1 MQWKQK
7 LDSELSIQRKLQG
20 LLETKRKMKTVSH
33 ETLVTEV
40 VGAKGSRQRQRFDM
54 EVEKQVELYNIGE
67 AIKAARLMRGISQE
81 QLGTLMGIKRSR
93 VCQIEK
99 GVGLTMSTI
108 SRSMQALQ
116 VKTNIVMEGVGTYSL
131 A

>member
-1 MQWKQK
+1 
-7 LDSELSIQRKLQG
+7 
-20 LLETKRKMKTVSH
+20 MKTVSH

>member
-1 MQWKQK
+1 
-7 LDSELSIQRKLQG
+7 
-20 LLETKRKMKTVSH
+20 MKTITN
-33 ETLVTEV
+33 ETLLDELIGV
-40 VGAKGSRQRQRFDM
+40 KGTKQRENFEK
-54 EVEKQVELYNIGE
+54 EVEKQVELFNIGD

-81 QLGTLMGIKRSR
+81 QLGSLMGIKRSR

-108 SRSMQALQ
+108 SRSMQALKI
-116 VKTNIVMEGVGTYSL
+116 KTNIVMEGVGTYSL

>member
-1 MQWKQK
+1 
-7 LDSELSIQRKLQG
+7 
-20 LLETKRKMKTVSH
+20 MKTVSH

-40 VGAKGSRQRQRFDM
+40 VGVKGSRQRQRFDM

>member
-1 MQWKQK
+1 
-7 LDSELSIQRKLQG
+7 
-20 LLETKRKMKTVSH
+20 MKTIAN
-33 ETLVTEV
+33 ETLVDELIGV
-40 VGAKGSRQRQRFDM
+40 KGTKQRENFDN
-54 EVEKQVELYNIGE
+54 EVEKQVELFNIGD
-67 AIKAARLMRGISQE
+67 AIRAARLMRGVSQE
-81 QLGTLMGIKRSR
+81 QLGALMGIKRSR

-108 SRSMQALQ
+108 SRSMQALN